1 MEALKMN
8 TNKKELNSNF
18 FSNFL
23 NVDYLSEDDKYIY
36 KSAQPKYRFNVIG
49 AGMIGHEHIKV
60 TMLEGRAI
68 IHGIYDLDKA
78 SIENTKRM
86 FSENFPGNELVEYQN
101 LKDACHDTEVHGLII
116 CTPNYTHVEI
126 VREAVKSGKHI
137 LLEKPMATNLEDA
150 LEIKELADSYKGIF
164 QIGLQYRYKAI
175 YNEAIHEAIERKA
188 IGDIKTISI
197 VEHRVP
203 FLDKVNQWN
212 KFSKFSGGTL
222 VEKCCHYFDL
232 LNLFAQ
238 SKPSYVY
245 ATGGSAVNFNDFEY
259 KDQKADVI
267 DHANVNIVYEN
278 GVNTNFNLCMFSP
291 MFYEEITVCG
301 DEGRLRAYENDDFLP
316 SNRPHTHL
324 EVLSGESRPT
334 RISTPCYPS
343 VIQNSGHN
351 GGTYYEHKYF
361 IDNIEGAS
369 TTTATV
375 EEGLWSIVVGLAAE
389 ESIRTGKVVHINELL
404 KHVNNEKAVIP
415 N

>member
-1 MEALKMN
+1 MSRKR
-8 TNKKELNSNF
+8 KEINSNF
-18 FSNFL
+18 FSGFL
-23 NVDYLSEDDKYIY
+23 NVDYLSEEDKYIY
-36 KSAQPKYRFNVIG
+36 KKEQQKYKFNVIG

-60 TMLEGRAI
+60 TMLEGRAT
-68 IHGIYDLDKA
+68 IHGIYDLDKK
-78 SIENTKRM
+78 SIDNTKRM
-86 FSENFPGNELVEYQN
+86 FSENFPEHELVDYQT
-101 LKDACHDTEVHGLII
+101 LEDACHDPKVDGLII
-116 CTPNYTHVEI
+116 CTPNYTHLEI
-126 VREAVKSGKHI
+126 VRKAVKSGKHI

-150 LEIKELADSYKGIF
+150 LKIKELADGYEGIF

-175 YNEAIHEAIERKA
+175 YNESIHEAIERKSV
-188 IGDIKTISI
+188 GDIKTISI

-203 FLDKVNQWN
+203 FLDKVSQWN
-212 KFSKFSGGTL
+212 KFSKYSGGTL

-238 SKPSYVY
+238 SKPSFVY
-245 ATGGSAVNFNDFEY
+245 ATGGSAVNFKDFEY
-259 KDQKADVI
+259 KDQKSDII

-291 MFYEEITVCG
+291 MFYEEITICG

-316 SNRPHTHL
+316 VSRPNTHL
-324 EVLSGESRPT
+324 EVLSGESKPT

-343 VIQNSGHN
+343 VIQSSGHN

-361 IDNIEGAS
+361 IDNIEGIS

-375 EEGLWSIVVGLAAE
+375 EEGFWSIVVGIAAE
-389 ESIRTGKVVHINELL
+389 ESIKTGKVVYINELL
-404 KHVNNEKAVIP
+404 KSIYEEKETVS